1 MTRKSLQQYLELLES
16 SGIDEL
22 YLPEYD
28 IDSREKAEKLANK
41 QENYRNCQKCSLHK
55 NRINFVYGTGNPD
68 ARLMLIGEGPGSEE
82 NKQGKPFVGK
92 AGQLLTKMLLA
103 INLQRSEVY
112 ITNVVKCQPP
122 GNRNPAPDEVE
133 QCLPY
138 LREQIEIISPK
149 LIVLLGKVAAV
160 TLFDVKEPMTI
171 LRQRRFNYEGIETY
185 VTYHPA
191 ALIYNASL
199 KKESWKDLQKI
210 RDIYNSIEKQS

>member
-1 MTRKSLQQYLELLES
+1 MEN

-22 YLPEYD
+22 YLPEYEVASKD
-28 IDSREKAEKLANK
+28 KAELLTNRQKSYTDC
-41 QENYRNCQKCSLHK
+41 QNCPLHK
-55 NRINFVYGTGNPD
+55 NRIHFVYGAGNPD
-68 ARLMLIGEGPGSEE
+68 AKLMLIGEGPGSEE
-82 NKQGKPFVGK
+82 NKQGIPFVGK

-122 GNRNPAPDEVE
+122 GNRNPAPDEVN

-138 LREQIEIISPK
+138 LKEQIKIIAPRI
-149 LIVLLGKVAAV
+149 IVLLGKVAAV
-160 TLFDVKEPMTI
+160 TLFNVNEPMTV
-171 LRQRRFNYEGIETY
+171 LRQKRFNYEGIETY
-185 VTYHPA
+185 ITYHPA

-210 RDIYNSIEKQS
+210 RDIYNSINEE